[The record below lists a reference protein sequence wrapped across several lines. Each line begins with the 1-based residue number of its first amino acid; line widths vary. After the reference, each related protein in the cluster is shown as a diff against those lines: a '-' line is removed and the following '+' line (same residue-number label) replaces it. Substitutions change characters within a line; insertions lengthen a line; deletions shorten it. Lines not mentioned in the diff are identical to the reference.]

1 LAASCALSAGVMI
14 YVSFIEIFQKSV
26 MAFEEQEV
34 SWAYLA
40 ATSCFFA
47 GFIITKVFDIIV
59 HSMTGQNCSTAE
71 HSHSSLTD
79 NNDNN
84 CQVQD
89 EEHQQDENNNKVN
102 FNNES
107 NNNNVNFNKE
117 GCEIKESNNN
127 CDDGCNENN

>member
-1 LAASCALSAGVMI
+1 MI

-71 HSHSSLTD
+71 HSHSSFT
-79 NNDNN
+79 DNN
-84 CQVQD
+84 CQVHVA
-89 EEHQQDENNNKVN
+89 EHQQDENNNKVN

-107 NNNNVNFNKE
+107 NNNKVNFNIESNNNNPNFNNE